1 MRPANRKAVRRYLD
15 PGERVRLEARPH
27 GAALVRPLLRALVL
41 AVGGG
46 ALVVYAMPHAWPLGV
61 LGALALAYAAF
72 TTLRAV
78 LAWDRTVLVVTS
90 AKLLVVHGV
99 VRRRAPAAARPAG
112 GAGGVGPGRL
122 GPRRGVGSVAP
133 GDLEVPYVPDPG
145 RLVR

>member
-27 GAALVRPLLRALVL
+27 GAALVRPLLRALVF

-78 LAWDRTVLVVTS
+78 LAWDRTILVVTS
-90 AKLLVVHGV
+90 AKLLVVYGV
-99 VRRRAPAAARPAG
+99 VRRRAASAAHPAG
-112 GAGGVGPGRL
+112 GAVEVDQGLLGRL
-122 GPRRGVGSVAP
+122 LGYGTVVA